1 MVSAAFMAAPPRP
14 ADVLKRHFMTLDS
27 VTQQGLAD
35 ALGVSRL
42 TVSELL
48 NDKRAIT
55 APMALRLAQVLGTD
69 AEFWLNLQ
77 LGWDLHRARLDHGD
91 EAAQLVPLRQ
101 RPTQDDV
108 VRPAAD
114 RRGRF
119 KSTPAG

>member
-1 MVSAAFMAAPPRP
+1 MVSAAFMAPPPRP
-14 ADVLKRHFMTLDS
+14 ADVLKKHFVGLEG

-35 ALGVSRL
+35 ALDVSRL

-77 LGWDLHRARLDHGD
+77 LGWDLHRARLEHG
-91 EAAQLVPLRQ
+91 EGAARLTSL
-101 RPTQDDV
+101 
-108 VRPAAD
+108 RPARAQAD
-114 RRGRF
+114 IVRLATERRSR
-119 KSTPAG
+119 SNPTPQV